1 MKKMKNNILVRNYR
15 RSAIIPFFIT
25 QVLFFC
31 GQGVTITQEIETIT
45 IKDLRQHMDSIASDA
60 TEGRFIGS
68 PGYRKAAQYTA
79 NVFREAGLNPGYTD
93 EKGEKSFFQPVP
105 FIRYY
110 YSPATSITIR
120 KNGKDKTFDHS
131 AGNFVILNPGTQNKS
146 IQMTSPAFIGYGV
159 NEPELG
165 WDDYAGVDVK
175 GRWVIVLN
183 GIPAADSMNPS
194 FPDTL
199 RKQYT
204 DWKTRDSL
212 KLNALI
218 KHKAAG
224 VIVLPDKYAIENWE
238 STVIRN
244 YMFNYIH
251 YAEAEI
257 NRKVSPEPVIP
268 FILLQAEPAQL
279 LLAEQ
284 SYDPMSHKGS
294 YHPYILDNTEISVT
308 IDCKKE
314 FIDCYNVIAV
324 VSGTDS
330 ALRKEYITVGA
341 HLDHLGKIG
350 NHVYNGANDDA
361 SGCVII
367 LEAAKALA
375 LNPPKRSVLCVLY
388 TAEELSL
395 IGSMHFVKNPP
406 VPIGQISLNINIEQI
421 GSKNRDYKGVWAI
434 GSPQFK
440 ESFFKAGNSFVEV
453 DFKFDPIESY
463 LEALRGHVDLW
474 SYYQKNI
481 PAIMLSSGGFKDH
494 HTPQDKI
501 DLIDFDHLQFA
512 AKLLYSFII
521 ELGNEQHSSDTNK
534 TNKKV
539 N

>member
-1 MKKMKNNILVRNYR
+1 
-15 RSAIIPFFIT
+15 
-25 QVLFFC
+25 
-31 GQGVTITQEIETIT
+31 
-45 IKDLRQHMDSIASDA
+45 MDSIASDA
-60 TEGRFIGS
+60 TEGRFTGS
-68 PGYRKAAQYTA
+68 PGYRKAAQYAA
-79 NVFREAGLNPGYTD
+79 NIFREAGLNPGYTN
-93 EKGEKSFFQPVP
+93 EKGEKSYFQPVP
-105 FIRYY
+105 FIRYNY
-110 YSPATSITIR
+110 DPASSITIL
-120 KNGKDKTFDHS
+120 KNGKNKTFCHS
-131 AGNFVILNPGTQNKS
+131 AGNFIILNPGIQNEN
-146 IQMTSPAFIGYGV
+146 IPMASPAFIGYGI

-165 WDDYAGVDVK
+165 WDDYTGVDVK

-199 RKQYT
+199 RKRYT
-204 DWKTRDSL
+204 DWKIRDSL
-212 KLNALI
+212 KLHALTE
-218 KHKAAG
+218 HKAAG
-224 VIVLPDKYAIENWE
+224 VILLPDKYATDNWE
-238 STVIRN
+238 STALQN
-244 YMFNYIH
+244 YMYNYIH
-251 YAEAEI
+251 YAEADI
-257 NRKVSPEPVIP
+257 NRKVSNEPVMP
-268 FILLQAEPAQL
+268 LVLLKAELAQL
-279 LLAEQ
+279 LLSRQ

-294 YHPYILDNTEISVT
+294 YHSYILDNTEMYIA

-314 FIDCYNVIAV
+314 SVNCYNVVAV
-324 VSGTDS
+324 SPGTDS
-330 ALRKEYITVGA
+330 VLRKEYMTVGA

-350 NHVYNGANDDA
+350 DHVYNGANDDA

-440 ESFFKAGNSFVEV
+440 ESFFKAGNSFVEA

-521 ELGNEQHSSDTNK
+521 ELGNEQPLIDTKKINK
-534 TNKKV
+534 TDN
-539 N
+539 